1 MFAGKSLLVVFSLCP
16 IKTWMAPNKNTK
28 NSILPWYHDTTQKHL
43 GLIFNVNCSV
53 LICSHSPPT
62 IMLGF
67 QEVPVRI
74 ENSAR
79 KNSNKFLH
87 FSFINKSSWINQKL
101 TEPPRS
107 QYKKIIKTGILT
119 IHLHFCHCEW
129 VHGSPPS
136 PPPLAPSGGCVHPP
150 PTGKSRSWG
159 TFFGEKKSSNKE
171 WHKNLRYDTPLKT
184 NMSPKKGLFQ

>member
-1 MFAGKSLLVVFSLCP
+1 
-16 IKTWMAPNKNTK
+16 
-28 NSILPWYHDTTQKHL
+28 
-43 GLIFNVNCSV
+43 
-53 LICSHSPPT
+53 
-62 IMLGF
+62 MLGF
-67 QEVPVRI
+67 QEVSVRI

-79 KNSNKFLH
+79 TNSNKFLH
-87 FSFINKSSWINQKL
+87 FSFINKSSWIDQKL

-119 IHLHFCHCEW
+119 IHLHFCHCER

-159 TFFGEKKSSNKE
+159 ISFFFWGGGGKIFQQRMTQESQI
-171 WHKNLRYDTPLKT
+171 DTPLKT
-184 NMSPKKGLFQ
+184 NMSPKRGLFQ